1 MGCSLS
7 CSRGSSTETGET
19 KHEEAADN
27 DDQSDM
33 NKKSS
38 LQPQGSP
45 TEDVLYASI
54 DHNNLKP
61 ERQPREDADSDCDY
75 AVVRIPEMRTDTA
88 KHKSSEDCSDDYVLM
103 G

>member
-1 MGCSLS
+1 
-7 CSRGSSTETGET
+7 
-19 KHEEAADN
+19 
-27 DDQSDM
+27 M
-33 NKKSS
+33 NKK
-38 LQPQGSP
+38 GSP